1 MKKIYILLSFVLLGY
16 CAFSQNSRSVYNS
29 HTQKTHSLYYLNVQ
43 NAPSEKEYSLN
54 DLNVQNAP
62 SQRGPSF
69 GTSTLCDPPS
79 NVEMIPFFLDLPFAG
94 FRWVRDTT
102 GLIDHYE
109 TFLNGIEVRK
119 FGGWYWPDHCCEFVP
134 GLSDMDDPMELNVF
148 HDAGIVA
155 VDTNGVVSDT
165 VKFHFFFSETA
176 YTRPTGVHIEKD
188 FGTGEALLTWDE
200 HAYVGGDE
208 EPRVTD
214 YSIYLDRNL
223 VGSTF
228 ADERQFTYTN
238 LSLGSN
244 YVAGIITH
252 FSDGFTDSTFYPNY
266 SSTEF
271 YMDVPT
277 APVHLAVDEA
287 TGVFTWSKP
296 NNDGDVIGGTFTN
309 YRTSISW
316 DWSWPNPVEEFTTF
330 GNERQFVRSR
340 WALKAWSYGMPFY
353 REAHGICYIPIPS
366 VNYDSANHA
375 EAGDH
380 FVDISEITGTTGL
393 EWDRYSIEYDA
404 ATNGGIGTYT
414 VHKNETGYYG
424 VTRLDSMWIVDGT
437 QYLFGI
443 DLTWW
448 VQTDCSCDFSSA
460 YNYYPNYYLIY
471 LDGVLV
477 DTVQPWYEE
486 QFDNDYQYQFEGLI
500 DGQIYTAGIQAV
512 YHIGKSEI
520 VTIDFSPTVGIE
532 ENSSS
537 LSVFNIYPNP
547 VTSQASISYA
557 LYEAGSVTIEILDV
571 MGKKVKTLLNKNVTT
586 GEHQISWDCKNDKGI
601 KLLPGMYL
609 CTLKTAHHVNS
620 LRVLVN

>member
-1 MKKIYILLSFVLLGY
+1 
-16 CAFSQNSRSVYNS
+16 
-29 HTQKTHSLYYLNVQ
+29 
-43 NAPSEKEYSLN
+43 
-54 DLNVQNAP
+54 
-62 SQRGPSF
+62 
-69 GTSTLCDPPS
+69 
-79 NVEMIPFFLDLPFAG
+79 
-94 FRWVRDTT
+94 
-102 GLIDHYE
+102 
-109 TFLNGIEVRK
+109 
-119 FGGWYWPDHCCEFVP
+119 
-134 GLSDMDDPMELNVF
+134 MDEPMELNVF

-188 FGTGEALLTWDE
+188 LEAGTALLTWDE

-208 EPRVTD
+208 EPRVTG

-223 VGSTF
+223 IGSTS

-244 YVAGIITH
+244 HVAGIITH
-252 FSDGFTDSTFYPNY
+252 FSDGYTDSTFYPNY
-266 SSTEF
+266 SRTEF

-277 APVHLAVDEA
+277 APIHLAVDEA

-309 YRTSISW
+309 YRAAMFW
-316 DWSWPNPVEEFTTF
+316 DYSWPYYPEEDFTTF
-330 GNERQFVRSR
+330 GNETEFVMSR
-340 WALKAWSYGMPFY
+340 WDINAWSPGVSGY
-353 REAHGICYIPIPS
+353 RETHSIYFDPLPP
-366 VNYDSANHA
+366 VNYDSASHA
-375 EAGDH
+375 VAGDH
-380 FVDISEITGTTGL
+380 IMDISEITGTTGL
-393 EWDRYSIEYDA
+393 EWERFSIARDA

-414 VHKNETGYYG
+414 AHKNETGYYG
-424 VTRLDSMWIVDGT
+424 VTRVDSIWMIS
-437 QYLFGI
+437 YASALFGL

-448 VQTDCSCDFSSA
+448 VQTDGSCDFSSA

-520 VTIDFSPTVGIE
+520 VTIEFSPTVGIE
-532 ENSSS
+532 ENSKAFP
-537 LSVFNIYPNP
+537 LLNIYPNP
-547 VTSQASISYA
+547 VTSQASITYA
-557 LYEAGSVTIEILDV
+557 VYEEGPVNIEIFDV

-586 GEHQISWDCKNDKGI
+586 GEHKISWDCRNDNGVKLVPGI
-601 KLLPGMYL
+601 YL
-609 CTLKTAHHVNS
+609 CTLKTAQHASTRRIVVN
-620 LRVLVN
+620 